1 LDVEGIGE
9 ATSPWWEEEEMGVAE
24 DDGDE
29 AVVPF
34 GTLRELLGAARVK

>member
-1 LDVEGIGE
+1 MDVEGIGE
-9 ATSPWWEEEEMGVAE
+9 ATSPWWEEDETGVAE
-24 DDGDE
+24 DDDE